1 MPMRVESTESLLCRL
16 LARVTVFG
24 VAVALAIAMVL
35 WIFGS
40 LPSERSPSRVLTVA
54 QITEEGR

>member
-1 MPMRVESTESLLCRL
+1 
-16 LARVTVFG
+16 

-40 LPSERSPSRVLTVA
+40 LRSERSPSRVLTVA